1 MDTKSCVRTLK
12 MTLDEWHALERL
24 AQQFSCQYRDGI
36 RRGEPSWLTMMRM
49 LAQGKLII
57 TWPEAQRRHL
67 ERIDAAIA
75 HNEQKEA
82 AKMPTI
88 HGDWQQMNMMD
99 AEPA

>member
-24 AQQFSCQYRDGI
+24 ALQFSCQYRDGI
-36 RRGEPSWLTMMRM
+36 RRGEPSWLTLIRM
-49 LAQGKLII
+49 IAQGKLQV

-75 HNEQKEA
+75 HNERE

-88 HGDWQQMNMMD
+88 HGAYEQLNILD